1 MKKAA
6 KGSSIRLS
14 LVLGELLPVIRPYLG
29 RFAIGLSL
37 ISLSTAAE
45 VITPMVIGYGVDA
58 AIGSKKDWLLQLG
71 VFYLGLILLKA
82 VLETGQAYL
91 IQSTG
96 QAVTHDLRSLLFHHM
111 ARLPV
116 AYFDK
121 NPTGKLLTRV
131 INDIKALSELFTA
144 SFSVLLLDVMIIF
157 GTVVAM
163 LWVHW
168 SLASLVL
175 LTFPVVIFV
184 IRYFGKQV
192 AVAYRNVRIRL
203 AEINGFLGENIGAIA
218 TIQRLSAEN
227 ERLCKF
233 ESIVKSHQDAQM
245 DSLRIF
251 ALVQPY
257 ANILNG
263 VAMATL
269 LGVGGIWVVQGKL
282 TVGILVAFL
291 GYIRNLFQ
299 PIRDLVEKYNTFLS
313 AMVSAERVVNILK
326 ENREEPAPPR
336 RGPAREGPEQWTHEV
351 WRRPSKTFGD
361 ILPIATWA
369 PFSRAGSPAT
379 DVMFDS
385 VSFRYPSGA
394 KPAVSGVS
402 FTVDHGAS
410 VAIVGATGSG
420 KSTLIRLLLRF
431 YEPDEGNILFGGK
444 RLTEWALSDLRRQIG
459 VIHQEIYLFQGTLR
473 ENLKLGRD
481 EFSDAYLMEHCRRSQ
496 LWPFVES
503 RGGLD
508 MEVFEGGS
516 NLSIGEKQLV
526 SFARV
531 LIFDPP
537 VMVLDEATASIDR
550 RLEQKLID
558 AIHEVIVGR
567 TSIIIAHRLSTIR
580 QCRKII
586 VMHSA
591 KVVEEGTRSELL
603 DRKGHFRRFHDI
615 HVNG

>member
-1 MKKAA
+1 MKAEVKV
-6 KGSSIRLS
+6 SSIRLS
-14 LVLGELLPVIRPYLG
+14 EILRELLPVIRPYLG

-37 ISLSTAAE
+37 ILLSTVAE
-45 VITPMVIGYGVDA
+45 VITPIVIGYGVDA
-58 AIGSKKDWLLQLG
+58 AIGLKRDWLLQLG
-71 VFYLGLILLKA
+71 VFYLSLILLKA

-91 IQSTG
+91 IQATG

-121 NPTGKLLTRV
+121 NPTGRLLTRV

-157 GTVVAM
+157 GTVLAM

-168 SLASLVL
+168 SLACLVL
-175 LTFPVVIFV
+175 LTFPVVILV

-233 ESIVKSHQDAQM
+233 EGIVQSHQDAQM

-251 ALVQPY
+251 AWVQPY

-269 LGVGGIWVVQGKL
+269 LGVGGVWVVKGKL

-326 ENREEPAPPR
+326 EKTEEQAGGVAHASAKTTDAALSPP
-336 RGPAREGPEQWTHEV
+336 
-351 WRRPSKTFGD
+351 
-361 ILPIATWA
+361 
-369 PFSRAGSPAT
+369 T

-385 VSFRYPSGA
+385 VSFRYPSRA
-394 KPAVSGVS
+394 EPALSGVS

-431 YEPDEGNILFGGK
+431 YEPDEGDILFGGK
-444 RLTEWALSDLRRQIG
+444 RLKDWSLADLRRQIG
-459 VIHQEIYLFQGTLR
+459 VIHQELYLFQGTLR
-473 ENLKLGRD
+473 ENLKLGKD
-481 EFSDAYLMEHCRRSQ
+481 EFSDAYLMEHCRRAQ
-496 LWPFVES
+496 LWSFVES

-516 NLSIGEKQLV
+516 NLSIGERQLV

-550 RLEQKLID
+550 RLERKLID

-586 VMHSA
+586 VMHAA

-603 DRKGHFRRFHDI
+603 DRKGHFRRFHEL
-615 HVNG
+615 HVTG